1 MTGRGLGCRQ
11 KQRFNVTAA
20 LPALVRRV
28 AGDLLSG
35 SIRVAVYRVWTNLYD
50 MSCLDPVGKRG
61 RVVERA
67 QRNSGVNPQ
76 MYYVG
81 RA

>member
-1 MTGRGLGCRQ
+1 M
-11 KQRFNVTAA
+11 TAA

-35 SIRVAVYRVWTNLYD
+35 SIRVAVYRVWSILVGYELFG
-50 MSCLDPVGKRG
+50 SCWEARARRG
-61 RVVERA
+61 AA
-67 QRNSGVNPQ
+67 QRKSGVNPQ